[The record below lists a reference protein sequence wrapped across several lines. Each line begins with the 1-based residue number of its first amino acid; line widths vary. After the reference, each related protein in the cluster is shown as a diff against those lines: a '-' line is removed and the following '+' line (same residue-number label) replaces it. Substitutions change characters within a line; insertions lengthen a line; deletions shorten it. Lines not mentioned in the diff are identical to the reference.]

1 MMDEQAL
8 RDRLVA
14 VDVPPT
20 RLGAQTVVDAG
31 RRRVF
36 RRRAAQASCGAALAT
51 GLLLAMPFGVDG
63 GTPVPSNGLADLPCA
78 VAKLPVLA
86 GMTAVTA
93 DAVDPTGKYIVGN
106 NIEKVAGTQSP
117 EPILWTNGKPR
128 ALPTV
133 GGPIYASAVN
143 AGGAV
148 AAVAADAHSVFRYVD
163 GIPVKLSPPAGD
175 WLFTPMPKI
184 NARGDVLATAHQK
197 RKPAAGEKFGQVG
210 KDVALLWRAGSDVAT
225 RLPLPAGARG
235 LDITDDGTIVG
246 DLAAGSDIT
255 DVTSYAWDQRGNGRK
270 LKTPAGQSGTVYS
283 AQGTWAT
290 GNLWPSGT
298 AARWNLRTGEVTDL
312 HIHAPATAVNARGW
326 IIADGALQRDGV
338 AVDLQPAG
346 GGQSEPQDVSDA
358 GVVVGSMLGF
368 DKDGSTTSTGPLTWR
383 CDR

>member
-1 MMDEQAL
+1 MDEQAL
-8 RDRLVA
+8 RDRLGA
-14 VDVPPT
+14 VDVPAT
-20 RLGAQTVVDAG
+20 RLQVQTVVDAG

-51 GLLLAMPFGVDG
+51 GLLLAMPYGVDG
-63 GTPVPSNGLADLPCA
+63 RTPVPSNGFAGDLRCA

-93 DAVDPTGKYIVGN
+93 DGVDPTGKYIIGN
-106 NIEKVAGTQSP
+106 NLEKVAGSQAP
-117 EPILWTNGKPR
+117 EPILWTDGKPQ
-128 ALPTV
+128 ALPVV
-133 GGPIYASAVN
+133 GEPIYAAAVN
-143 AGGAV
+143 AGGVV
-148 AAVAADAHSVFRYVD
+148 AAVAADRHSVFRYVD
-163 GIPVKLSPPAGD
+163 GVPVKLSPPAGA
-175 WLFTPMPKI
+175 WLFTPMPRI

-197 RKPAAGEKFGQVG
+197 RGPAAGEKFGHVG
-210 KDVALLWRAGSDVAT
+210 KDVALLWKAGSEVAT

-246 DLAAGSDIT
+246 DLAKGSDIT

-270 LKTPAGQSGTVYS
+270 LKAPAGQIGTVYS

-312 HIHAPATAVNARGW
+312 HIHAPANAVNGRGW
-326 IIADGALQRDGV
+326 VIADGALQRDGV
-338 AVDLQPAG
+338 TVNLESAKG
-346 GGQSEPQDVSDA
+346 GKGDPRDVSDA
-358 GVVVGSMLGF
+358 GLVVGSMLGY
-368 DKDGSTTSTGPLTWR
+368 DKEGSTTSTGPLTWR